1 MNGIL
6 NLYKEKGFTSHD
18 CVAKL
23 RGIFRQKKIGHMGTL
38 DPAAE
43 GVLPVALGKATRL
56 IELFSDDR
64 KTYRTVMLLGTV
76 TDTLDL
82 EGKVLETCEVCCDEK
97 DAESAVFSFL
107 GDQMQIPPMYSAIKK
122 DGKKLYE
129 LAREGKTIEREPR
142 PIKIFDIH
150 IDRIELPEV
159 EFTVECSK
167 GTYIRSLCDDI
178 GRKLGCGACMKY
190 LERIKVGNFIK
201 KDSYTL
207 DDLEKLA
214 AGERLEEAVLPIDE
228 LFPELEKVKTREGSG
243 DKAAHNGNQL
253 EAGLLNVNESPKGR
267 FWLYDSRDNIIGI
280 YEYKKGKYFPVKI
293 VFEEKIDL
301 L

>member
-23 RGIFRQKKIGHMGTL
+23 RGIFKQKKIGHMGTL

-82 EGKVLETCEVCCDEK
+82 EGKVLGTHEVCCSE
-97 DAESAVFSFL
+97 EEVRSAVMSFL
-107 GDQMQIPPMYSAIKK
+107 GDHMQVPPMYSAIKK

-142 PIKIFDIH
+142 PVKIFDIH
-150 IDRIELPEV
+150 IEHTDLPETV
-159 EFTVECSK
+159 FTVECSK

-178 GRKLGCGACMKY
+178 GAKLGCGACMKY
-190 LERIKVGNFIK
+190 LERIKVGSFIK
-201 KDSYTL
+201 ENAFTL
-207 DDLEKLA
+207 GDLEKMA
-214 AGERLEEAVLPIDE
+214 AEGRLEETVLPIE
-228 LFPELEKVKTREGSG
+228 ALFPELEKIRTLEGAG
-243 DKAAHNGNQL
+243 DKAAHNGNQI
-253 EAGLLNVNESPKGR
+253 EAKLLNISEAPKGR
-267 FWLYDSRDNIIGI
+267 FWLYDSEDNIIGI
-280 YEYKKGKYFPVKI
+280 YEYKKGRYFPVKM
-293 VFEEKIDL
+293 VFEN
-301 L
+301 